1 MQQSY
6 LKWGKFKKKST
17 LFVHKV
23 SLASLITETLIYFKE
38 KQSCLKQMCSDWRRD
53 ALEGSNS
60 RLDGHSLN
68 VSVLSKGNEPQEDC
82 NCNHYFALCL
92 KHQNIL
98 QNRFFGRVRAQ
109 CHSTLKPSAETIS
122 GGFFHWFLCGVLM
135 SADLEGQS
143 HCTPPVCTYKFATPS
158 HPGRFHVPYLLL
170 ASQKTNQKAV
180 PRYNKMG

>member
-1 MQQSY
+1 MMLFFLWVCIPVQMPFFFFFSRIHFLICIKTTDKFSIEFSTLKIDMQQSY
-6 LKWGKFKKKST
+6 LKLGKLKKKST

-92 KHQNIL
+92 KHQNIF

-135 SADLEGQS
+135 SADLEG
-143 HCTPPVCTYKFATPS
+143 
-158 HPGRFHVPYLLL
+158 
-170 ASQKTNQKAV
+170 
-180 PRYNKMG
+180 